1 MEKQQKE
8 HIKACDFMRAV
19 CALGIVLYHYSVHIT
34 DENLQSV
41 FRFCQIE
48 WSDVIVTIFFLI
60 SGAMLFYNYPVIS
73 SLKGF
78 YYKRWKSI
86 FPFFYL
92 IFIPKFLLNVIRY
105 KSVFYLGHPF
115 GLLLSFLGVDGYFS
129 YRIDTYYMMGE
140 WFLGAIILLYLLYPA
155 VLWLFR
161 KSAALTTFLA
171 IAGYIF
177 MLQSGIFIIDPLR
190 NLLSCL
196 MCFEL
201 GMLFMKYKK
210 RLCTLAVCLI
220 SLALAVLVCACEMGL
235 PIYPVTRYHLVGIF
249 LFTVL
254 FYLGDYVMKVPY
266 LSKALSEI
274 SKLSFPI
281 FLLHHITILQ
291 AVELFMP
298 ETAAA
303 ELIEFLVVLTVILAA
318 SKILSIVVKWIFG
331 TAVYQ
336 KLEAKLLAVKS

>member
-1 MEKQQKE
+1 
-8 HIKACDFMRAV
+8 MRAV

-60 SGAMLFYNYPVIS
+60 SGAMLFYNYPVIT

-92 IFIPKFLLNVIRY
+92 IFIPKFLINVIRY
-105 KSVFYLGHPF
+105 KSFFYLGNPF
-115 GLLLSFLGVDGYFS
+115 GLLLSVLGVDGYFS

-155 VLWLFR
+155 VLWLFQ
-161 KSAALTTFLA
+161 KSAALTMA
-171 IAGYIF
+171 IAVAGYAFVLCSNIF
-177 MLQSGIFIIDPLR
+177 TIDPLR

-196 MCFEL
+196 MCFVL
-201 GMLFMKYKK
+201 GMLFMKYRQK
-210 RLCTLAVCLI
+210 LCSLPACIIALVLAVF
-220 SLALAVLVCACEMGL
+220 VCALKTEL
-235 PIYPVTRYHLVGIF
+235 PIYPVTRYHFVGIF
-249 LFTVL
+249 LFVAL
-254 FYLGDYVMKVPY
+254 FYLGGYIMKVPY
-266 LSKALSEI
+266 LSKVFAEI

-281 FLLHHITILQ
+281 FLLHHLTILQ

-298 ETAAA
+298 ATAAA
-303 ELIEFLVVLTVILAA
+303 TAIEFVIILAIILAA
-318 SKILSIVVKWIFG
+318 SKLLDSIVKWICK
-331 TAVYQ
+331 TSVYQ
-336 KLEAKLLAVKS
+336 KLEMKLLAAKCK